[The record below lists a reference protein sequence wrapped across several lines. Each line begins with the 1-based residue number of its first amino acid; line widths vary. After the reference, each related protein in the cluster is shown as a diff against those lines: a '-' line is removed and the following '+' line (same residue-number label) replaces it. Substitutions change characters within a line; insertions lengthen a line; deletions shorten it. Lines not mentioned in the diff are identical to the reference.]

1 LDRESITNLI
11 KLAEIAIKD
20 DFSDIDRKYT
30 PQYYATRA
38 KDKGGVL
45 STLQEMNYQ
54 QGNETQRKI
63 IIPILRIFISLC
75 STPTFH
81 WHLSKYNALDLLNRI
96 REKDDEFIS
105 DVAKDVCEKV
115 IDHRDEG
122 QINNSLNVVGGSA
135 ALSSQGGNGSTGNN
149 DASITADYNIVN
161 EINSIVSESNLQ
173 RVKTSIVN
181 LEKMLIQRK
190 LKLDQVGNDELK
202 KLVQLL
208 EKTIKSHREYAKAAS
223 AAEGLKADEELNATL
238 RRIIIKSLLVVL
250 NFVYSK
256 KYLRDVI
263 SGLA

>member
-1 LDRESITNLI
+1 
-11 KLAEIAIKD
+11 
-20 DFSDIDRKYT
+20 
-30 PQYYATRA
+30 
-38 KDKGGVL
+38 
-45 STLQEMNYQ
+45 M
-54 QGNETQRKI
+54 
-63 IIPILRIFISLC
+63 
-75 STPTFH
+75 
-81 WHLSKYNALDLLNRI
+81 LNRI

-149 DASITADYNIVN
+149 DATITADYNIVN

-208 EKTIKSHREYAKAAS
+208 EKTIKNHREYTKAAS
-223 AAEGLKADEELNATL
+223 ASGGPKADEELNATL

>member
-1 LDRESITNLI
+1 
-11 KLAEIAIKD
+11 
-20 DFSDIDRKYT
+20 
-30 PQYYATRA
+30 
-38 KDKGGVL
+38 
-45 STLQEMNYQ
+45 M
-54 QGNETQRKI
+54 
-63 IIPILRIFISLC
+63 
-75 STPTFH
+75 
-81 WHLSKYNALDLLNRI
+81 
-96 REKDDEFIS
+96 
-105 DVAKDVCEKV
+105 
-115 IDHRDEG
+115 
-122 QINNSLNVVGGSA
+122 
-135 ALSSQGGNGSTGNN
+135 
-149 DASITADYNIVN
+149 N

-208 EKTIKSHREYAKAAS
+208 EKTVKSHREYAKAAS